1 MKPSLKLHAALG
13 IKGVVLKGDVRNQCD
28 VEEAIKTII
37 KGVVLKGDV
46 RNQCD
51 VEEAIK
57 AIIKGVVLKGD
68 VRNQCDV
75 EEAIEGV
82 DCVYHVASFGMSG
95 RDQVS
100 RIVVITLFEMFSG
113 ARNCDVSCQ
122 RWHACATCHTTWETC
137 DTVLA
142 FSMCRVRVILRL

>member
-1 MKPSLKLHAALG
+1 M
-13 IKGVVLKGDVRNQCD
+13 
-28 VEEAIKTII
+28 
-37 KGVVLKGDV
+37 

-75 EEAIEGV
+75 EEAIKAIIKSVVLKGDVRNQCDVEEAMEGV
-82 DCVYHVASFGMSG
+82 DCVYHVASIGMSG

-100 RIVVITLFEMFSG
+100 RIVVITLFEMFPG

-122 RWHACATCHTTWETC
+122 RWHACATYHAT
-137 DTVLA
+137 
-142 FSMCRVRVILRL
+142 